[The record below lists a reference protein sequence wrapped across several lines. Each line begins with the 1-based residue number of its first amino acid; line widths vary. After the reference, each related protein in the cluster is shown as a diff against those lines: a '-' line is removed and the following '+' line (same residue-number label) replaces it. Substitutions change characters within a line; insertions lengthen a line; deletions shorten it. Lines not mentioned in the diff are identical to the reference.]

1 MPSVGCSTASFGLC
15 DRGAPVGAAVT
26 ALSTTAVKGM
36 RMSPAETIELDEL
49 GARGDRAFY
58 VLDESDRMV
67 NAKLIGELQAVTTQY
82 SDGELTLRFPTGTV
96 THGRVRYGETLQTRF
111 FSRRLPARLLDGPWS
126 QALSDFVGRPL
137 RLAEPTEPGVDRGR
151 AGAASLISR
160 ASLDRLSE
168 AAESDRVDPRRFRML
183 IEIDG
188 VSAHEEDSW
197 VGRRVRI
204 GRALVAMHGH
214 VGRCLVTSRDPET
227 GEIDLPTLELLGRY
241 RRGLAST
248 EPLPF
253 GIYGE
258 VLEPGTVRVEDP
270 VGVER

>member
-1 MPSVGCSTASFGLC
+1 M
-15 DRGAPVGAAVT
+15 GAAVT

-36 RMSPAETIELDEL
+36 RISPAEVIELDEL

-58 VLDESDRMV
+58 VLDERDRMV
-67 NAKLIGELQAVTTQY
+67 NAKQIGKLQAVAAQY
-82 SDGELTLRFPTGTV
+82 SDGELTLRFPARTIA
-96 THGRVRYGETLQTRF
+96 HARVRYGETLQTGF
-111 FSRRLPARLLDGPWS
+111 FSRRYRARLLDGPWS
-126 QALSDFVGRPL
+126 AALSEFVGRPL
-137 RLAEPTEPGVDRGR
+137 RLVAPAEPGVDRGR

-168 AAESDRVDPRRFRML
+168 VAESDRVDPRRFRML

-197 VGRRVRI
+197 VGRQVRI
-204 GRALVAMHGH
+204 GQALVAMHGH

-227 GEIDLPTLELLGRY
+227 GEIDVPTLELLGHY

-258 VLEPGTVRVEDP
+258 VLKAGTVRVGDP
-270 VGVER
+270 VEVDG